1 MIAPRRAAGDAGRVR
16 NTVREKV
23 ADIAARGRAATGHGG
38 ASFDMTDTIAIA
50 IRAAR
55 RAAVAAG
62 LVVATTSVVVAC
74 GREPAAPAAPGEVA
88 VRTVAAATR
97 TVARTRMYPG
107 NTASVRPVQ
116 IAARV
121 QGFLERQHAADGAT
135 VKAGDLLYTI
145 EEAPYR
151 TALAQADAGVAQAE
165 AARGAADAGVA
176 QAEAVLAQ
184 AEAAVPGARASY
196 EVARSDYA
204 RNEPLAA
211 SGAVSA
217 QTLDQLRA
225 RRDEA
230 ESKLRAAEAQVVAAQ
245 GSVKVAAAQV
255 AVAKAQSEA
264 AAAARENALLNLS
277 YCTVTAP
284 MDGLLGRSRAFEG
297 QMVGPGYTTNLNEL
311 VQLDPMWAQ
320 FSPSATDWP
329 AVADLLA
336 KGPVR
341 ASVVY
346 GGVEERRAEGE
357 VSFVSNAADQ
367 STGTM
372 PMRAT
377 FANPEG
383 LFRPGTYCEVTLS
396 LGDAEGV
403 LMIPMAA
410 LVARE
415 TDFFVWRVKSDG
427 TAESVRIEVGARDGT
442 EVGVTAGLAEG
453 DRVVTAGM
461 QKLREGM
468 RVREAGDGGAKDGTA
483 RDGASAK

>member
-1 MIAPRRAAGDAGRVR
+1 MRTTGRDGGPPPPGAQAAHHERATFDMTNTIAHAIRASRRAAFL
-16 NTVREKV
+16 
-23 ADIAARGRAATGHGG
+23 AAL
-38 ASFDMTDTIAIA
+38 
-50 IRAAR
+50 
-55 RAAVAAG
+55 AVAAPFV
-62 LVVATTSVVVAC
+62 LAAC
-74 GREPAAPAAPGEVA
+74 GKEPAAPAAPAEIA
-88 VRTVAAATR
+88 VRTAPAAER
-97 TVARTRMYPG
+97 TVVRTRMYPG

-121 QGFLERQHAADGAT
+121 QGFLARQHAADGAT
-135 VKAGDLLYTI
+135 VKAGDILYTI

-151 TALAQADAGVAQAE
+151 AALAQADAGVAQAD

-196 EVARSDYA
+196 EVAKSDYA

-284 MDGLLGRSRAFEG
+284 MDGLLGKSRAFEG
-297 QMVGPGYTTNLNEL
+297 QMVGPGYTTTLNEL

-329 AVADLLA
+329 VVADLLA

-341 ASVVY
+341 ATVVY
-346 GGVEERRAEGE
+346 GGVDARRAEGE
-357 VSFVSNAADQ
+357 LSFVSNAADQ

-396 LGDAEGV
+396 FGEVPGV

-415 TDFFVWRVKSDG
+415 TDFFVWRVKADG
-427 TAESVRIEVGARDGT
+427 TVENVRVEVGAREGV
-442 EVGVTAGLAEG
+442 EVGVTAGLSAG

-468 RVREAGDGGAKDGTA
+468 RVREAGDGEAKDGTT